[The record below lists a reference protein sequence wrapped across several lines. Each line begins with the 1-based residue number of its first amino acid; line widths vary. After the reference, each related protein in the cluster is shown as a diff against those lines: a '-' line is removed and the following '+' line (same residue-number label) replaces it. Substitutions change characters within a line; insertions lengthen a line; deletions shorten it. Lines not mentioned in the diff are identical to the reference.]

1 MLTRRLAHQTAR
13 VLRIAIVNDL
23 ALAIT
28 AIRRVI
34 EHDGRHSVAW
44 VARDGL
50 DALARFAADEPDLV
64 LLDLVMP
71 QLDGVQT
78 TRRIRERSR
87 CPVLIVTAHAGS
99 ASGPVFEAMGH
110 GAIDVVGLPV
120 LTDSPAEAGRELLR
134 KIDTIERLQGRSPSP
149 SPRAGAATVAPAPAR
164 RRPPLIAIGS
174 STGGPKALATVLAPL
189 PGGFP
194 GAVVVVQHIDMQFAP
209 GLVSWLD
216 GQIPLPVRAAE
227 AGQSP
232 QAGTV
237 QIAVSN
243 DHLVIGADGR
253 FAYQQDPLQE
263 PYRPSVDVF
272 FGCLVRHWP
281 DPGVAVLLTGMGRD
295 GGRGMVVLRRA
306 GWHTIAQEESSC
318 AVYGM
323 PRAAVELGG
332 AVEVLGPEAIG
343 QSLLR
348 RHGGGG
354 SRRSGL

>member
-1 MLTRRLAHQTAR
+1 
-13 VLRIAIVNDL
+13 LRIAIVNDL

-44 VARDGL
+44 VARDGH

-78 TRRIRERSR
+78 TRKIRERSS
-87 CPVLIVTAHAGS
+87 CPVLIVTANAGT
-99 ASGPVFEAMGH
+99 ASGQVFEAMGH
-110 GAIDVVGLPV
+110 GALDVVGLPV
-120 LTDSPAEAGRELLR
+120 LTLSPAESGRELLR
-134 KIDTIERLQGRSPSP
+134 KIETIERLQGRTPAAR
-149 SPRAGAATVAPAPAR
+149 PRPGTAPAPTAPGR

-174 STGGPKALATVLAPL
+174 STGGPRALATVLAPL
-189 PGGFP
+189 PRGFP
-194 GAVVVVQHIDMQFAP
+194 AAVVVVQHIDMQFAP

-253 FAYQQDPLQE
+253 FAYQQEPLQE

-272 FGCLVRHWP
+272 YGCLVRHWP

-295 GGRGMVVLRRA
+295 GGKGMVALRRA
-306 GWHTIAQEESSC
+306 GWHTIAQEERSC

-332 AVEVLGPEAIG
+332 AMEVLAPEAIG
-343 QSLLR
+343 HSLLL
-348 RHGGGG
+348 RHGGSAG
-354 SRRSGL
+354 RRLGR

>member
-1 MLTRRLAHQTAR
+1 M
-13 VLRIAIVNDL
+13 RIAIVNDL

-78 TRRIRERSR
+78 TRRIRERSS
-87 CPVLIVTAHAGS
+87 CPVLIVTANAGT
-99 ASGPVFEAMGH
+99 ASGQVFEAMGH
-110 GAIDVVGLPV
+110 GALDVVALPV
-120 LTDSPAEAGRELLR
+120 LTASPEESGRELLR
-134 KIDTIERLQGRSPSP
+134 KIDTIARLQGRTFAAR
-149 SPRAGAATVAPAPAR
+149 PRPGTAPTPPPTGR

-174 STGGPKALATVLAPL
+174 STGGPRALVTVLAPL
-189 PGGFP
+189 PRGFP
-194 GAVVVVQHIDMQFAP
+194 ASVVVVQHIDMQFAP

-253 FAYQQDPLQE
+253 FAYQQEPLQE

-272 FGCLVRHWP
+272 FACLVRHWS

-295 GGRGMVVLRRA
+295 GGRGMVALRRA
-306 GWHTIAQEESSC
+306 GWHTIAQEETSC

-348 RHGGGG
+348 RHGGGAA
-354 SRRSGL
+354 RRLGL